1 MPLDYIL
8 LIGRGIWMLKK
19 LISGYAGFTIG
30 VIFGAIV
37 ATLTSYNIFKIA
49 VGEIDSATIFGI
61 QDCLIEKLDE

>member
-1 MPLDYIL
+1 
-8 LIGRGIWMLKK
+8 MLKK
-19 LISGYAGFTIG
+19 LRSGYAGFAIG